1 MLRIDRNQKS
11 LTPMTNQSLSE
22 AGLKERYDLQQLIR
36 QNAEAFFTE
45 MGETLLLI
53 GEEVCPTD
61 VVDNRIDLLSVDKDA
76 AAVII
81 EIKRGND
88 RLQLLQAL
96 SYTAMVS
103 KWQPQQLIDS
113 LSILSNVSAEEAQ
126 EQIEE
131 FLDTDMSTLNQRQR
145 VVLLAEA
152 FDFEVLATAEW
163 LSEQYDLDIRCYQ
176 LKLAIDNRLEYL
188 SCTCIY
194 PAPEL
199 REYAKHRSHRGKSRK
214 RWSDWETA
222 LATIRNAA
230 LKAFFLTEV
239 NSGCESNLN
248 RRTLVYRLDGKRRFS
263 VRARKDKAYV
273 WQRGRFADDLSFW
286 KKKLSPELEIE
297 QVDEDKCL
305 RFYITAKEDFQRF
318 KQCIL
323 NELAQIEFISADDLE
338 DIPQQD

>member
-11 LTPMTNQSLSE
+11 LTPMVNQSLSE
-22 AGLKERYDLQQLIR
+22 VGIKERYDLQQLIR

-45 MGETLLLI
+45 MGEPLLLI

-61 VVDNRIDLLSVDKDA
+61 VVDNRIDLLAVDKDA
-76 AAVII
+76 AVVII

-96 SYTAMVS
+96 SYAAMVS
-103 KWQPQQLIDS
+103 KWEPQQLIDS
-113 LSILSNVSAEEAQ
+113 LSALSAVPAEETQ

-131 FLDTDMSTLNQRQR
+131 FLDADMSAVNQRQR

-152 FDFEVLATAEW
+152 FDFEVLATTEW

-176 LKLAIDNRLEYL
+176 LKLATDDNLEYL

-199 REYAKHRSHRGKSRK
+199 REYAKRRSRRGKSRK

-222 LATIRNAA
+222 LATVENAA
-230 LKAFFLTEV
+230 LKAFFLTEI
-239 NSGCESNLN
+239 NSGRESNLN
-248 RRTLVYRLDGKRRFS
+248 RRTLVYRLDGKRRFF

-297 QVDEDKCL
+297 EVDEGRCL
-305 RFYITAKEDFQRF
+305 RFYVTSEEDFQQF
-318 KQCIL
+318 KQCIVD
-323 NELAQIEFISADDLE
+323 ELAQTEFISADSLE
-338 DIPQQD
+338 DIPQ

>member
-11 LTPMTNQSLSE
+11 LTPMTNRSLGE
-22 AGLKERYDLQQLIR
+22 VDLKERYDLQQLIR

-45 MGETLLLI
+45 MGETLLLV
-53 GEEVCPTD
+53 GQEVCPTD
-61 VVDNRIDLLSVDKDA
+61 VVDDRIDLLAVDKDA

-96 SYTAMVS
+96 SYAAMLS
-103 KWQPQQLIDS
+103 KWEAQQFIDS
-113 LSILSNVSAEEAQ
+113 LSMLSGVSAEEAQ

-131 FLDTDMSTLNQRQR
+131 FLDTDMSALNQRQR

-163 LSEQYDLDIRCYQ
+163 LGEQYSLDIRCYQ
-176 LKLAIDNRLEYL
+176 LRLATDGALEYL

-199 REYAKHRSHRGKSRK
+199 REYAERRSRRGKSSK
-214 RWSDWETA
+214 RWSDWEAA
-222 LATIRNAA
+222 LAMIGNDA
-230 LKAFFLTEV
+230 LKAFFLAEV
-239 NSGCESNLN
+239 NSGCKNNLN
-248 RRTLVYRLDGKRRFS
+248 KRTLVYRLDGKRRFF
-263 VRARKDKAYV
+263 VRARKQKAYV

-286 KKKLSPELEIE
+286 KNKLSSELKIE
-297 QVDEDKCL
+297 EVDEGRCL
-305 RFYITAKEDFQRF
+305 RFYITTEEDFQHF
-318 KQCIL
+318 KQCMVH
-323 NELAQIEFISADDLE
+323 ELAQVEFTSADDLE
-338 DIPQQD
+338 DTPQQD